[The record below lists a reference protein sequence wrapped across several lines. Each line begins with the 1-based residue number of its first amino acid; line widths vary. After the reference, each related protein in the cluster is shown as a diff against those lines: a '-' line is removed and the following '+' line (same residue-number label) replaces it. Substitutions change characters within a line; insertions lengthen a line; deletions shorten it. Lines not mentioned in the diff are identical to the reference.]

1 MSGENNGVSN
11 ANDQVASGT
20 DQSKERPIQDVV
32 SHETFKKLLGQKKS
46 VEQENADLKKRLQ
59 SIEEQKLQEAG
70 EWKKIAE
77 LKEKET
83 LEAKQLAETEKQRA
97 ESLNKNLLNMAK
109 LQAVTEAL
117 PGKLELPEYMAFI
130 PLDKVIINPE
140 TGEIDK
146 TSVESVSQEFV
157 KKYSKLLKADPKFL
171 PNGNPSPASQLT
183 HEEWLKL
190 PVDQKRLRMKD
201 VKK

>member
-1 MSGENNGVSN
+1 MSGENNSVSN
-11 ANDQVASGT
+11 ANDQAAGGA

-32 SHETFKKLLGQKKS
+32 SHETFKKLLGQKKT

>member
-20 DQSKERPIQDVV
+20 DQATERPIQDVV
-32 SHETFKKLLGQKKS
+32 SHETFKKLLGQKKT

-97 ESLNKNLLNMAK
+97 DSLNKNLLNMAK

>member
-20 DQSKERPIQDVV
+20 DQDRKPIQDVV